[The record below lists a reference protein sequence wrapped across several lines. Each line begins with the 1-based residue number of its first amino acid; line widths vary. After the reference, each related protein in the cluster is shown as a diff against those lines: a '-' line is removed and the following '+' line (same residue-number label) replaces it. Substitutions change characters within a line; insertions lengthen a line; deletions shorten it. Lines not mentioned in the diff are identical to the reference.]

1 MLERDTSQPVTSERA
16 YSFSSAITHNLNVPH
31 IITGSP
37 ANFDYNTI
45 QDMRIA
51 DLNGDGKAS
60 YWVHLLI
67 GIVAYINTLFSNLI
81 QILLPIHNRFS
92 GIAH

>member
-16 YSFSSAITHNLNVPH
+16 YSFSSAITHSLDLPH

-51 DLNGDGKAS
+51 DLNGDGKAE
-60 YWVHLLI
+60 LL
-67 GIVAYINTLFSNLI
+67 GSLTNRHSCQYIQFSNLTPNFTASL
-81 QILLPIHNRFS
+81 QPI
-92 GIAH
+92 